1 MSPSEH
7 LPAIVS
13 PNLSPTSVQP
23 QPIEVRNLKLQ
34 VQEKTLIEQNEL
46 RFLPGKI
53 NLLLGPSG
61 AGKSLLLRILAG
73 LLEQSP
79 TVSWSAEIR
88 IGEQA
93 ARAGDAGVVFQ
104 SFALFDEFSAEQN
117 IRFALEHRRQEWNH
131 LSAGQWLELFGVPGK
146 TRTTLLSGGQ
156 RQRLAIARTMASDR
170 PVVLFDEPTSGLDHA
185 NAQRVA
191 AWIRQSQQQFG
202 QTSVIVTHDF
212 ENLLG
217 IADHVFFFDVAE
229 KRIIE
234 LPRDEWAT
242 IAERLERSP
251 MLQKEPTEI
260 GHLDALSGTLLGNG
274 NPSTSFGAKV
284 QSSIAHF
291 FDATTWFFI
300 EILRSLFYL
309 IPLWKSGL
317 WGWRFQRQSLGL
329 VIGPANWFYMGIAG
343 IIIGWIATHFTFRF
357 LPFRNY
363 TEPLIIE
370 NLLSAIGFATYRILV
385 PIIGTILVAAHCGAA
400 VTADLGGKKLS
411 GQLDAMRSFGVSPRR
426 YLQHSVVWSFLIG
439 MPVLVFFAF
448 FVAQTASQISFNFTH
463 PEHGY
468 PMWRQY
474 YFNRLELP
482 DSWLYFGT
490 WWTLA
495 KLVCCGWVVG
505 FFAYYFGTQE
515 KFSQR
520 DVSQAVTRTILWST
534 IAILVVHLIFAFW
547 EFPLP
552 S

>member
-1 MSPSEH
+1 MSPSEKEAS
-7 LPAIVS
+7 LTDWAA
-13 PNLSPTSVQP
+13 TSVQP
-23 QPIEVRNLKLQ
+23 LPIEVRQLKLQ
-34 VQEKTLIEQNEL
+34 VQEKTLIEQEEL
-46 RFLPGKI
+46 HFRPGKI

-73 LLEQSP
+73 LLDESAA
-79 TVSWSAEIR
+79 VSWSGEIR
-88 IGEQA
+88 IGDRP

-104 SFALFDEFSAEQN
+104 SFALFDEFSAEKN
-117 IRFALEHRRQEWNH
+117 IRFALDHRRQKWSH
-131 LSAGQWLELFGVPGK
+131 LTAAQWLEMFGVPGK

-217 IADHVFFFDVAE
+217 IADHVYFFDVAE
-229 KRIIE
+229 KKIIE
-234 LPRDEWAT
+234 LPRDQWGT
-242 IAERLERSP
+242 IAQRLEQSP
-251 MLQKEPTEI
+251 ILQKEPAEL
-260 GHLDALSGTLLGNG
+260 GHLESLSGTLIGNG
-274 NPSTSFGAKV
+274 
-284 QSSIAHF
+284 QSPELLSKRFRTTGINF
-291 FDATTWFFI
+291 LDATTWFVV
-300 EILRSLFYL
+300 EILRSLWYL
-309 IPLWKSGL
+309 IPMWKSGL
-317 WGWRFQRQSLGL
+317 WGWRFHRQSLGL

-343 IIIGWIATHFTFRF
+343 LIIGWIATHFTFRF

-400 VTADLGGKKLS
+400 VTAELGGKKLS

-426 YLQHSVVWSFLIG
+426 YLQHSLVWSFLVG
-439 MPVLVFFAF
+439 MPTLVFFAF

-463 PEHGY
+463 PDHGFS
-468 PMWRQY
+468 MWRQY

-482 DSWLYFGT
+482 DGWLYAGT

-495 KLVCCGWVVG
+495 KLICCGWVVG
-505 FFAYYFGTQE
+505 FFSYYFGSQD

-552 S
+552 V

>member
-1 MSPSEH
+1 MSPTKHETE
-7 LPAIVS
+7 AMQQ
-13 PNLSPTSVQP
+13 NLGAQTIQP
-23 QPIEVRNLKLQ
+23 QPIEIRNLKLQ
-34 VQEKTLIEQNEL
+34 VQEKTLIEQGEL

-61 AGKSLLLRILAG
+61 AGKSLLLRIMAG
-73 LLEQSP
+73 LLDQSSA
-79 TVSWSAEIR
+79 VAWSGEIR
-88 IGEQA
+88 IGDRA
-93 ARAGDAGVVFQ
+93 ARAGAAGVVFQ
-104 SFALFDEFSAEQN
+104 SFALFDEFSAEKN
-117 IRFALEHRRQEWNH
+117 IRFALDHRRQVWNH
-131 LSAGQWLELFGVPGK
+131 LTASQWLELFGIPGK

-229 KRIIE
+229 KQIIE
-234 LPRDEWAT
+234 LPREQWST

-251 MLQKEPTEI
+251 ILQKEPIEI
-260 GHLDALSGTLLGNG
+260 GHLESLSGAVIGNVG
-274 NPSTSFGAKV
+274 TRTSIGSAFQTAT
-284 QSSIAHF
+284 ANF
-291 FDATTWFFI
+291 LDATTWFFI
-300 EILRSLFYL
+300 EILRSLLYL
-309 IPLWKSGL
+309 IPMWKSGM
-317 WGWRFQRQSLGL
+317 WGWRFLRQSLGL

-400 VTADLGGKKLS
+400 VTAELGGKKLS

-448 FVAQTASQISFNFTH
+448 FVAQIASQISFNFTH

-468 PMWRQY
+468 SMWRQY

-482 DSWLYFGT
+482 DNWFYFGT

-495 KLVCCGWVVG
+495 KLLCCGWVVG
-505 FFAYYFGTQE
+505 FYSYYFGTQE
-515 KFSQR
+515 KLSQR

-552 S
+552 R

>member
-1 MSPSEH
+1 MSSTESTAADGLHDPSATT
-7 LPAIVS
+7 L
-13 PNLSPTSVQP
+13 QP
-23 QPIEVRNLKLQ
+23 QPVVVRNLKLQ
-34 VQEKTLIEQNEL
+34 VQQRTLVEQSEL

-73 LLEQSP
+73 LLEQSAAV
-79 TVSWSAEIR
+79 TWTGEIR
-88 IGEQA
+88 IGDRR

-104 SFALFDEFSAEQN
+104 SFALFDEFSAEKN
-117 IRFALEHRRQEWNH
+117 VRFALDHRRQKWSH
-131 LSAGQWLELFGVPGK
+131 LSAAQWLELFGVPGK

-229 KRIIE
+229 KQIIE
-234 LPRDEWAT
+234 LPRDQWST

-251 MLQKEPTEI
+251 MLQQEPTEL
-260 GHLDALSGTLLGNG
+260 GHLDSLSGKLVGNG
-274 NPSTSFGAKV
+274 SAEESLWTKAQAAAV
-284 QSSIAHF
+284 QF
-291 FDATTWFFI
+291 FDATTWFLV
-300 EILRSLFYL
+300 EMLRSLWSL
-309 IPLWKSGL
+309 VPLWKSAL
-317 WGWRFQRQSLGL
+317 WGWRFHRQSLGL
-329 VIGPANWFYMGIAG
+329 VIGPANWFYMGISG

-448 FVAQTASQISFNFTH
+448 FVAQTASQVSFGFTH
-463 PEHGY
+463 PDHGY
-468 PMWRQY
+468 SMWRQY
-474 YFNRLELP
+474 FFNRLELP
-482 DSWLYFGT
+482 DQGLYQGT
-490 WWTLA
+490 GWTLA
-495 KLVCCGWVVG
+495 KLLCCGWVVG
-505 FFAYYFGTQE
+505 FYSYYFGTQD

-534 IAILVVHLIFAFW
+534 IAILVVHLVFAFW

-552 S
+552 N

>member
-1 MSPSEH
+1 MKSNDSDF
-7 LPAIVS
+7 
-13 PNLSPTSVQP
+13 TSTERAARSIEP
-23 QPIEVRNLKLQ
+23 LPIEVRQLRLQ
-34 VQEKTLIEQNEL
+34 VQEKTLIEQQEL
-46 RFLPGKI
+46 HFRPGKI

-61 AGKSLLLRILAG
+61 AGKSLFLKILAG
-73 LLEQSP
+73 LLEQS
-79 TVSWSAEIR
+79 TAVSWGGEIL
-88 IGEQA
+88 IGDRP
-93 ARAGDAGVVFQ
+93 ARVGDAGVVFQ
-104 SFALFDEFSAEQN
+104 SFALFDEFSAEKN
-117 IRFALEHRRQEWNH
+117 IRFALDHRRQKWSH
-131 LSAGQWLELFGVPGK
+131 GSATQWLEMFGVPGK

-191 AWIRQSQQQFG
+191 TWIRQSQQQFG

-217 IADHVFFFDVAE
+217 IADHVYFFDVAD
-229 KRIIE
+229 KQIIE
-234 LPRDEWAT
+234 LPREQWGT
-242 IAERLERSP
+242 IAQRLEQSP
-251 MLQKEPTEI
+251 ILQKEPAKL
-260 GHLDALSGTLLGNG
+260 GDLGSLSGSVIGNG
-274 NPSTSFGAKV
+274 ATPESLGAKLGSAV
-284 QSSIAHF
+284 VNF
-291 FDATTWFFI
+291 LDTTTWFVV
-300 EILRSLFYL
+300 EILRSLWYL
-309 IPLWKSGL
+309 IPMWKSGL
-317 WGWRFQRQSLGL
+317 WGWRFHRQSLGL

-343 IIIGWIATHFTFRF
+343 VIIGWIATHFTFRF

-400 VTADLGGKKLS
+400 VTAELGGKKLS

-426 YLQHSVVWSFLIG
+426 YLQHSVVWSFLLG
-439 MPVLVFFAF
+439 MPTLVFFAF

-463 PEHGY
+463 PDHGY
-468 PMWRQY
+468 SMWRQY

-482 DSWLYFGT
+482 DGWFFDGT

-495 KLVCCGWVVG
+495 KLICCGWVVG
-505 FFAYYFGTQE
+505 FFSYYFGSQD

-552 S
+552 R